1 MAVRKTSPV
10 QSELIHAGAPD
21 VIAQYE
27 HSMAELEQ
35 IVARMEQGD
44 ATLEQSLKDFERGTQ
59 LARQCEA
66 ALKAAEQRIDS
77 LSQAPENPPATKTQ
91 APLPPADAFFD
102 V

>member
-1 MAVRKTSPV
+1 MAVRKPSPD
-10 QSELIHAGAPD
+10 QSEQIHAGAPD

-27 HSMAELEQ
+27 RSMAELEQ
-35 IVARMEQGD
+35 IVTRMEQGD

-77 LSQAPENPPATKTQ
+77 LSHASETAPAPKGR